1 MDAASSARS
10 SPVNF
15 NAAPFFVPKA
25 VANKLYNLFANA
37 MKEQTSPEGATKPPI
52 LQRSIL
58 LQKGSGAKAVKL
70 FAKQVLGKKLYQ
82 QRVTELRAE
91 CVTALA
97 NTMKTRELTADDVK
111 ETSSTE
117 VAKAHLEASPP
128 GTKVEPLKS
137 TDGKEWVALRYNR
150 TSKQIERDKV
160 TTTSE
165 RSFQELEKQDLTNI
179 YVKISDDGHISITCG
194 VIDTTAKADAFIAAV
209 NWAQEK
215 QKELPLSHIPP
226 LRLSM
231 HQLNSMGVGP
241 GVLVAEKDLVTSQH
255 EMALYINSKLSPDG
269 SPVVSH
275 TNRCLNGFTLIRGE
289 DAKSHG
295 INQEGLALQMQ
306 WVFDDVQRQV
316 KDTHK
321 YVDYEEAQ
329 KAVTDTSTK
338 LQQKREELR
347 LTKEKHPELKQ
358 KLDEIERE
366 MHALVIKGE
375 LGLGIQDHADAENYE
390 KLKTRAST
398 LESQISDIESL
409 EKDIGTLEKTLEKQ
423 NKELCREMHNLSK
436 SLPKGHS
443 AKATL
448 RLAVRV
454 LASQTDMN
462 KTLGLPQLSSTQE
475 LACMLL
481 LDEALHATTEINCK
495 SGLDR
500 TGFTRA
506 LQTAIQMKMKKDD
519 NLDTTLTFLLN
530 FEKNVKRNDANDL
543 KFEARTKVEIEE
555 FQNNIMTEIQNVALE
570 ITKRSTGIRGMKWNW
585 AKGLFFQRNPHPIKY
600 LPLKD
605 ENGKDLFTLD
615 KNGNRQITTK
625 ATELLCG
632 LSSKRGG

>member
-1 MDAASSARS
+1 MDAARSASS
-10 SPVNF
+10 SPTNF
-15 NAAPFFVPKA
+15 DAAPSFVPKA
-25 VANKLYNLFANA
+25 VAKGLYNLFDNA
-37 MKEQTSPEGATKPPI
+37 VKEQKSPEGAAKPSI

-58 LQKGSGAKAVKL
+58 LQKGTGAKAVKL
-70 FAKQVLGKKLYQ
+70 FAKQVLGKELYQ
-82 QRVTELRAE
+82 QRVTELRTPYVAS
-91 CVTALA
+91 LA
-97 NTMKTRELTADDVK
+97 AAMKTRELTEDDVK

-128 GTKVEPLKS
+128 ETTPAPALDS
-137 TDGKEWVALRYNR
+137 IDGKQWIALRYDRESGRVIPN
-150 TSKQIERDKV
+150 QV
-160 TTTSE
+160 NTTSE
-165 RSFQELEKQDLTNI
+165 RSFKELEKQDLTNI

-194 VIDTTAKADAFIAAV
+194 VIDTKDKADAFIAAV
-209 NWAQEK
+209 KWAQEVRTMLNLD
-215 QKELPLSHIPP
+215 EPP

-289 DAKSHG
+289 DAKSHS

-306 WVFDDVQRQV
+306 WVFDDV
-316 KDTHK
+316 KKLKETPG
-321 YVDYEEAQ
+321 YENYEEAQ
-329 KAVTDTSTK
+329 KAVTETSGK
-338 LQQKREELR
+338 LQQKREKLR

-358 KLDEIERE
+358 KLDKIERE

-375 LGLGIQDHADAENYE
+375 LGLGIQNHADAEKYE
-390 KLKTRAST
+390 KLETQARA
-398 LESQISDIESL
+398 LELQISGIESL
-409 EKDIGTLEKTLEKQ
+409 EKDIGALEKTLEKQ
-423 NKELCREMHNLSK
+423 NKELCNKLYHVWI
-436 SLPKGHS
+436 S
-443 AKATL
+443 AQDGPEKAKL
-448 RLAVRV
+448 ELALRV
-454 LASQTDMN
+454 LSSQTDMN
-462 KTLGLPQLSSTQE
+462 KSLGLQQLSSTQE

-500 TGFTRA
+500 TGFTRS
-506 LQTAIQMKMKKDD
+506 LQTAVQMKMKKDN
-519 NLDTTLTFLLN
+519 NLDTTLTFLLD
-530 FEKNVKRNDANDL
+530 FEKNVKRHDAGRLGDPA
-543 KFEARTKVEIEE
+543 KGKEIEE

-585 AKGLFFQRNPHPIKY
+585 AKALFFQRNPHPIPW
-600 LPLKD
+600 LPLIAD
-605 ENGKDLFTLD
+605 GTTLFTLD
-615 KNGNRQITTK
+615 KNGNRKITPE